1 MAQELLIKRAAK
13 AERVAAASTGRDDLF
28 GMANLFPADTGLP
41 VTVWVSPRGRA
52 RHAARVT
59 VCRVPGNKMIPSNTV
74 FVRIEPEPNL
84 IAGDLP
90 ARYLASVLRWV
101 ALNREALLAQWEGEI
116 GTGALMRRLKTV
128 TPDRQ
133 VSKL

>member
-1 MAQELLIKRAAK
+1 MPAR
-13 AERVAAASTGRDDLF
+13 RDDLF
-28 GMANLFPADTGLP
+28 EVVNLFPDDTGLP

-101 ALNREALLAQWEGEI
+101 ALNREALLAYWEGAI
-116 GTGALMRRLKTV
+116 GTGALMQRLQTV
-128 TPDRQ
+128 TPDPDM
-133 VSKL
+133 SKF